1 MEGRG
6 KGREM
11 IFDLVF
17 IILIQILACAC
28 IHAIKMTDV
37 PTSIWGF
44 TKLLFLPYVLYLL
57 LIGELGNGEE

>member
-1 MEGRG
+1 
-6 KGREM
+6 M